1 MPSKERSN
9 QNDDGDNHNPQCNS
23 DGSGQSGY
31 LPPQVICAQAIKAN
45 PRNGSSYVRDQ
56 EAPPRHVIR
65 ACKEADNAAKHR
77 NEAGEEDNF
86 GAVAQEKIL
95 SNLDPRRVQVKI
107 GAVPQQQPISK
118 LTADPNA
125 IKVPMIPPRT
135 PESMTDQILSSC
147 VVPA

>member
-1 MPSKERSN
+1 MTEPCGIYVLVNLYMGARAE
-9 QNDDGDNHNPQCNS
+9 
-23 DGSGQSGY
+23 
-31 LPPQVICAQAIKAN
+31 CAQAIKAN

-56 EAPPRHVIR
+56 EAPPRHVMR

-118 LTADPNA
+118 LTADPKCDQSANDPA
-125 IKVPMIPPRT
+125 EDARKHDGPNTQLMRRACVDGRRNKDSFPR
-135 PESMTDQILSSC
+135 
-147 VVPA
+147 